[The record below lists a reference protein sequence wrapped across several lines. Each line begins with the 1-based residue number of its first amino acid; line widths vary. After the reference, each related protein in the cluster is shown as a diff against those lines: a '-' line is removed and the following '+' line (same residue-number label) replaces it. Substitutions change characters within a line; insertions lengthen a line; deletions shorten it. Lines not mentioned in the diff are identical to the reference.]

1 MSGHSKWSTIKRK
14 KGALDAKRGKLFG
27 KIIKEITVAARM
39 GGGDESSNPR
49 LRTVLIKA
57 KAANMPA
64 NNIERA
70 IAKGTGD
77 MDGVTYEEITYEGY
91 GPAGVALIV
100 ETMTDNKNR
109 TVGEVRHAFSRN
121 GGNLGENGAVSW
133 NFDRLGLV
141 SVPKGELDEE
151 DLLMMV
157 MDAGAEN
164 IEDGGDVWEVYSALE
179 SMEAV
184 RRALLDNELEV
195 QEYTPTLKPKTL
207 CKVEGADIARV
218 LKLIETLE
226 DNDDVQNVYSN
237 FDADESEL
245 AKLGD

>member
-27 KIIKEITVAARM
+27 KIIKEITVAARL
-39 GGGDESSNPR
+39 GGGDDSSNPR

-121 GGNLGENGAVSW
+121 GGNLGEHGAVSW

-164 IEDGGDVWEVYSALE
+164 IEDGGDVWEVYSALD

>member
-1 MSGHSKWSTIKRK
+1 
-14 KGALDAKRGKLFG
+14 
-27 KIIKEITVAARM
+27 
-39 GGGDESSNPR
+39 
-49 LRTVLIKA
+49 
-57 KAANMPA
+57 
-64 NNIERA
+64 
-70 IAKGTGD
+70 

-141 SVPKGELDEE
+141 SVPKGDLDEE

>member
-141 SVPKGELDEE
+141 SVPKGDLDEE